1 MSDIGR
7 LLYYIG
13 YPLLISPSH
22 VLDLKLQQVRTG
34 GELANLP
41 ISLILLFEFAIR
53 VGMLLVVA
61 VVIDQLLGNLM
72 YELFMG
78 DTALLIL
85 LVSGTAHTLAYYLLL
100 VRCRRTSRTN
110 CYRVY
115 RLVRNLCFATLPGV
129 AAVVLMLIYLY
140 SKGDTKLLDPPVE
153 LVYSGVTVFVA
164 LIGFVEFLVSKRQP
178 VGLDRIM
185 EHAERS

>member
-1 MSDIGR
+1 MSDFGK
-7 LLYYIG
+7 LLYFLG

-22 VLDLKLQQVRTG
+22 VLDLKLQQVRSG
-34 GELANLP
+34 GELASLP

-61 VVIDQLLGNLM
+61 VVVDQLFGNHK

-78 DTALLIL
+78 DTALLAL

-100 VRCRRTSRTN
+100 VRCKRSNRRI

-115 RLVRNLCFATLPGV
+115 RLVRNLCFALLPGM
-129 AAVVLMLIYLY
+129 AAVVLMLVYLH
-140 SKGDTKLLDPPVE
+140 SKGDTKLLNPPLE
-153 LVYSGVTVFVA
+153 LVYISVTAFMA
-164 LIGFVEFLVSKRQP
+164 LIGVIEFLVSKRQP

-185 EHAERS
+185 EHAERD